1 VVSQEDTDRMD
12 EDLGFIDRHLPC
24 PDCSSSDALCINA
37 DGSTKCFSCG
47 RYTPAE
53 KITEPPKKKMTKK
66 NKKEEE
72 FIYGDLLPIAPR
84 GIHLDTCKKYGYY
97 VGNYRGKTVHIA
109 NYRNFDG
116 ELVGQKIRDKDKK
129 FETTGCIKDHFFGQH
144 LWPNGGK
151 KLIICEG
158 EIDALT
164 VSQLGSNRYP
174 CVSIPQG
181 TNSAKSA
188 FKKNLK
194 WLELFD
200 EVVLMFDMDEPGQ
213 KAMSEC
219 VSIIPTGKAYVA
231 KLPGKDPNALLM
243 EGKAQDVVRAMF
255 DAKQWSPVNIIDGA
269 DLFER
274 ISTVKKNDS
283 VPYPFEGL
291 NEKTKGLRK
300 GEISLFCAGS
310 GVGKSQVCRQIAH
323 HLLTTTKKTKIG
335 YIALEENIERSAQGV
350 LGLELGKLLHLED
363 FVVDD
368 KYREAFKKTVGSGR
382 FFLYD
387 HWGSLNTDQLLS
399 HMRYLVKALG
409 VDYIVLDHISI
420 VVSGLA
426 EIETSE
432 RKSIDILMTKLRTLV
447 EECNFAL
454 ILVSHLKR
462 PEGNRGYEDGI
473 MPNLSALRGSSSLS
487 QLSDICVALSRNL
500 QSEDK
505 VTKLS
510 VLKNRFSG
518 ETGLC
523 SHLEYCQ
530 RTGRLTETEI
540 SEEF

>member
-1 VVSQEDTDRMD
+1 MD

-47 RYTPAE
+47 RYTPAQ

-97 VGNYRGKTVHIA
+97 VGNFRGKTVHIA

-151 KLIICEG
+151 KLIVCEG
-158 EIDALT
+158 EIDCLT
-164 VSQLGSNRYP
+164 VSQLGSNKYP
-174 CVSIPQG
+174 CVSIPNG
-181 TNSAKSA
+181 TESAKSA

-420 VVSGLA
+420 CISGMP
-426 EIETSE
+426 ESE
-432 RKSIDILMTKLRTLV
+432 LGNERRAIDVLMTKLRTLV

-487 QLSDICVALSRNL
+487 QLSDICVALSRDL